1 MSKQS
6 WQLFERR
13 QPRAHLV
20 VVVMDEA
27 EGAWPKHA
35 QLVLERL
42 VRRHEPSDAYATTI
56 VRESGRPEI
65 FIAFQ
70 EERDARTLGDA
81 LQAGAP
87 EGVPRDGVHLTGGR
101 AGRRSD
107 RRHGRCSA
115 RAPGTAEGPS
125 ANRPKVGRHS
135 QGSAR
140 RPIARIE

>member
-6 WQLFERR
+6 WRLFERR

-27 EGAWPKHA
+27 DGAGPKHA

-42 VRRHEPSDAYATTI
+42 VRRHEPSGAYATTI

-87 EGVPRDGVHLTGGR
+87 EGVPGWITRRAVELDGAAIAAM
-101 AGRRSD
+101 AG
-107 RRHGRCSA
+107 A
-115 RAPGTAEGPS
+115 LPAPRERLKDPS